1 MDVRVVSRW
10 FGAASLV
17 VGSAGLVV
25 GTALEPSGD
34 DDSVAV
40 ALGKI
45 SHHLGEQRGLIVADL
60 FAAFMLP
67 AVLCLMRLARR
78 GSPRLALAGGVLA
91 FAGWVGGLVGL
102 AGLDVVFYHAAQ
114 ASDRQQAASLMR
126 AVTGD
131 WISTTLLVA
140 FLVGQVLGM
149 LLLGAAIWR
158 ARVAPRFAAVLIGLG
173 PIAGVIVHGSNV
185 ASAAVYALVGVG
197 LAACAL
203 EVLRVDDADW
213 DLPARPVADR
223 LPADVSGTLVQATP
237 AGG

>member
-25 GTALEPSGD
+25 GTALQPSGD

-45 SHHLGEQRGLIVADL
+45 SRHLSAQRWLIVADL
-60 FAAFMLP
+60 LAAFMLP
-67 AVLCLMRLARR
+67 AILCLMRLARR
-78 GSPRLALAGGVLA
+78 GSPQLALAGGALA

-102 AGLDVVFYHAAQ
+102 AGLDGIYYHAAQ
-114 ASDRQQAASLMR
+114 AADRAQAASLLK
-126 AVTGD
+126 AVTDD
-131 WISTTLLVA
+131 WWFTALLVT

-149 LLLGAAIWR
+149 LLLGVAVWR

-173 PIAGVIVHGSNV
+173 PIVGVAVHGSNA
-185 ASAAVYALVGVG
+185 ASAFVDALVGIG
-197 LAACAL
+197 LATCAL
-203 EVLRVDDADW
+203 QVLRVDDADW
-213 DLPARPVADR
+213 DLPAVVVADR
-223 LPADVSGTLVQATP
+223 LPADVSGALVHAPST
-237 AGG
+237 GG